1 MQVNDMN
8 FKKCH
13 KNKGYTMRTPTI
25 SALILLSLVISFAKC
40 EIDPTKPSP
49 GNGYIIVH
57 LTDAPA
63 DFDAVNITFSEISAH
78 IDSEWVTVDLQ
89 ADSKVNLLDWT
100 NGRSMIL
107 GQDEVPAGHY
117 TQVRL
122 KIKAAEII
130 VDNETFPLD
139 VPSGAQ
145 SGLKFGLNFAINPGA
160 TYELVLDFD
169 ACKSIVTTG
178 PKSDPKGYKLKPYI
192 RVISK
197 AVSGSISGT
206 VTNPKDLP
214 VAYAIQNSDTT
225 TSASVDTLNGFFM
238 LSYLPEG
245 SYTVSIEDTAGKAFH
260 QENVNVNAGTTN
272 NLGDI
277 TLQ

>member
-1 MQVNDMN
+1 MQNLKIVTLVLLL
-8 FKKCH
+8 F
-13 KNKGYTMRTPTI
+13 
-25 SALILLSLVISFAKC
+25 LINLSSC
-40 EIDPTKPSP
+40 EKDPTEPSIE
-49 GNGYIIVH
+49 NGTIIVH

-78 IDSEWVTVDLQ
+78 IDSDWVIIELQ
-89 ADSKVNLLDWT
+89 KDSTVNLLDWT
-100 NGRSMIL
+100 NGKSMIL
-107 GQDEVPAGHY
+107 GQSEVPAGHY

-130 VDNETFPLD
+130 VDNETFPLE

-145 SGLKFGLNFAINPGA
+145 SGLKFGLNFTIHPGS

-178 PKSDPKGYKLKPYI
+178 PKNDPKSYKLKPHI

-197 AVSGSISGT
+197 AVSGAISGT
-206 VTNPKDLP
+206 VTNPEDMP

-225 TSASVDTLNGFFM
+225 TSATVDTLNGFFM
-238 LSYLPEG
+238 LSFLPEG

>member
-1 MQVNDMN
+1 M
-8 FKKCH
+8 
-13 KNKGYTMRTPTI
+13 
-25 SALILLSLVISFAKC
+25 ALVSSCDKEGTDPSLEK
-40 EIDPTKPSP
+40 
-49 GNGYIIVH
+49 GYIIVH

-63 DFDAVNITFSEISAH
+63 AFDAVNITFSEISAH
-78 IDSEWVTVDLQ
+78 IDSDWVTIQLKS
-89 ADSKVNLLDWT
+89 DSTVNLLDWT
-100 NGRSMIL
+100 NGKSMIL
-107 GQDEVPAGHY
+107 GENEVPAGYY

-122 KIKAAEII
+122 KIKSAEIV
-130 VDNETFPLD
+130 VDNVTFPLD

-145 SGLKFGLNFAINPGA
+145 SGLKFGLNFTINPGS

-169 ACKSIVTTG
+169 VKKSIVTTG
-178 PKSDPKGYKLKPYI
+178 PKNDPKGYKLKPHI

-206 VTNPKDLP
+206 VTNPKDVP

-225 TSASVDTLNGFFM
+225 TSTLVDTLSGFFM
-238 LSYLPEG
+238 LSFLPEG
-245 SYTVSIEDTAGKAFH
+245 SYTVSIEDTLGKVFN
-260 QENVNVNAGTTN
+260 QSNVGVIVGKTN

>member
-1 MQVNDMN
+1 MQNLKILSIALLLFLIN
-8 FKKCH
+8 FSSCEKEPTQPSTE
-13 KNKGYTMRTPTI
+13 KGR
-25 SALILLSLVISFAKC
+25 
-40 EIDPTKPSP
+40 
-49 GNGYIIVH
+49 IIVY

-63 DFDAVNITFSEISAH
+63 GFDAVNITFSEISAH
-78 IDSEWVTVDLQ
+78 IDSEWVRIDLQ
-89 ADSKVNLLDWT
+89 KDSTVNLLDWT

-107 GQDEVPAGHY
+107 GQSEVPVGHY

-145 SGLKFGLNFAINPGA
+145 SGLKFGLNFTIDPGV

-169 ACKSIVTTG
+169 VNKSIVTTG
-178 PKSDPKGYKLKPYI
+178 PRWDPTGYKLKPHI

-197 AVSGSISGT
+197 AVSGAISGT
-206 VTNPKDLP
+206 VTNPEDMP

-238 LSYLPEG
+238 LSFLPEG
-245 SYTVSIEDTAGKAFH
+245 SYTVSIQDTTGKVFNLD
-260 QENVNVNAGTTN
+260 NVNVTAGTTN

>member
-1 MQVNDMN
+1 
-8 FKKCH
+8 
-13 KNKGYTMRTPTI
+13 MRYATI
-25 SALILLSLVISFAKC
+25 SILCLSLIIALTSWCDKEA
-40 EIDPTKPSP
+40 TKPSLE
-49 GNGYIIVH
+49 NGYIIVH

-78 IDSEWVTVDLQ
+78 IDSDWVTIDLQ
-89 ADSKVNLLDWT
+89 LDPTVNLLEWT
-100 NGRSMIL
+100 NGKSMIL
-107 GQDEVPAGHY
+107 GQDEVPVGHY

-145 SGLKFGLNFAINPGA
+145 SGLKFELNFTINPGA

-169 ACKSIVTTG
+169 VNKSIVTNG
-178 PKSDPKGYKLKPYI
+178 LKNDPKGYKLKPHI

-197 AVSGSISGT
+197 AVSGAISGT
-206 VTNPKDLP
+206 VTNPKDAP
-214 VAYAIQNSDTT
+214 VAYAIQNTDTT
-225 TSASVDTLNGFFM
+225 TSVLVDTLNGFFM
-238 LSYLPEG
+238 LSFLPEG
-245 SYTVSIEDTAGKAFH
+245 NHTVSIEDTTGKTFK
-260 QENVNVNAGTTN
+260 QDNVNVTAGKITD
-272 NLGDI
+272 LGNI

>member
-1 MQVNDMN
+1 
-8 FKKCH
+8 
-13 KNKGYTMRTPTI
+13 MRNPTI
-25 SALILLSLVISFAKC
+25 SALILLSLFISFAKC
-40 EIDPTKPSP
+40 EKDPTEPSS
-49 GNGYIIVH
+49 GNGEIIVH

-169 ACKSIVTTG
+169 ARKSIVTTG
-178 PKSDPKGYKLKPYI
+178 PKNDPKSYKLKPHI
-192 RVISK
+192 RIISK
-197 AVSGSISGT
+197 AVSGSISGR
-206 VTNPKDLP
+206 VINPQELP

-225 TSASVDTLNGFFM
+225 TSTMVDTLSGFFM
-238 LSYLPEG
+238 LSFLPEG
-245 SYTVSIEDTAGKAFH
+245 NYTVSIQDTTGKAFH
-260 QENVNVNAGTTN
+260 QENVNVNAGTKN
-272 NLGDI
+272 DLGDI

>member
-1 MQVNDMN
+1 MQNIKMLAVIVLAFFISLANCE
-8 FKKCH
+8 KEPTQPSTE
-13 KNKGYTMRTPTI
+13 KGR
-25 SALILLSLVISFAKC
+25 
-40 EIDPTKPSP
+40 
-49 GNGYIIVH
+49 IIIY

-63 DFDAVNITFSEISAH
+63 KFDAVNITFSEISAH
-78 IDSEWVTVDLQ
+78 IDSEWVRIDLQ
-89 ADSKVNLLDWT
+89 KDSTVNLLDWT
-100 NGRSMIL
+100 NGRFIIL
-107 GQDEVPAGHY
+107 GQSEVPVGHY

-145 SGLKFGLNFAINPGA
+145 SGLKFGLYFTIEPGA

-169 ACKSIVTTG
+169 VNKSIVTTG
-178 PKSDPKGYKLKPYI
+178 PRWNPTGYKLKPHI

-206 VTNPKDLP
+206 VTNPQDMP
-214 VAYAIQNSDTT
+214 IAYAIQNSDTT
-225 TSASVDTLNGFFM
+225 SSASVDTLSGFFI
-238 LSYLPEG
+238 LSFLPEG
-245 SYTVSIEDTAGKAFH
+245 SYTISLEDTAGKKFN
-260 QENVNVNAGTTN
+260 QDNVTVITGKTN
-272 NLGDI
+272 DLGKI